1 MDDQAPYKVTISPT
15 GGELTIRT
23 GVAPTINEPVK
34 FSIKETSIDGPLEWC
49 AKVYNNLPVETN
61 ILRATTPCT
70 VCIVNVAQNSIEFHE
85 DAEDKQAPVIVGRI
99 ILNPD
104 IEVLGINTGAAIS
117 PHKLSDIVKMNRTLF
132 PDKTEAMVLVS
143 KLRDFKARV
152 EKESDAFK
160 DDRANFSLRVAQV
173 AKTNLPEVFV
183 VNLSPFI
190 GEPKQPFTVEVVITH
205 DLNVSLI
212 SPDLHDYVKEYA
224 EKRIKEQVT
233 KIAEITAC
241 PVLYRQA

>member
-1 MDDQAPYKVTISPT
+1 MEDQALYKVTVSPT

-23 GVAPTINEPVK
+23 GTAPAVNEPVK
-34 FSIKETSIDGPLEWC
+34 FSIRETSIDGPLEWC
-49 AKVYNNLPVETN
+49 TKTYV
-61 ILRATTPCT
+61 IKRRKTTPCV
-70 VCIVNVAQNSIEFHE
+70 VCIVNVNQNSIEFYE
-85 DAEDKQAPVIVGRI
+85 DAEDKQAPVIIGRI
-99 ILNPD
+99 IPNPD

-143 KLRDFKARV
+143 KLRDFKGRV
-152 EKESDAFK
+152 EKESESFK

-173 AKTNLPEVFV
+173 AKTNLPETFV
-183 VNLSPFI
+183 VNLSPFL

-212 SPDLHDYVKEYA
+212 SPDLHDYIKEYA
-224 EKRIKEQVT
+224 EKRIADQV
-233 KIAEITAC
+233 AEIAAITDC
-241 PVLYRQA
+241 PILYRQA

>member
-1 MDDQAPYKVTISPT
+1 MEDEAPYKVTISPT

-23 GVAPTINEPVK
+23 GTAPAINEPIK

-49 AKVYNNLPVETN
+49 KKTYISKRRET
-61 ILRATTPCT
+61 TSGT

-99 ILNPD
+99 IPNPD

-143 KLRDFKARV
+143 KLRDFKGRV
-152 EKESDAFK
+152 EKESETFK

-173 AKTNLPEVFV
+173 AKTNLPETFV
-183 VNLSPFI
+183 VNLSPFL

-224 EKRIKEQVT
+224 EKRIAEQVEL
-233 KIAEITAC
+233 IAQNTGC

>member
-1 MDDQAPYKVTISPT
+1 MEDQALYKVTVSPT

-23 GVAPTINEPVK
+23 GTAQAVNEPVK
-34 FSIKETSIDGPLEWC
+34 FSIRETSIDGPLEWC
-49 AKVYNNLPVETN
+49 TKTYV
-61 ILRATTPCT
+61 IKRRKTTPCV
-70 VCIVNVAQNSIEFHE
+70 VCIVNVNQNSIEFYE
-85 DAEDKQAPVIVGRI
+85 DAEDKQAPVIIGRI
-99 ILNPD
+99 IPNPD

-143 KLRDFKARV
+143 KLRDFKGRV
-152 EKESDAFK
+152 EKESESFK

-173 AKTNLPEVFV
+173 AKTNLPETFV
-183 VNLSPFI
+183 VNLSPFL

-212 SPDLHDYVKEYA
+212 SPDLHDYIKEYA
-224 EKRIKEQVT
+224 EKRIADQV
-233 KIAEITAC
+233 AAITAITDC
-241 PVLYRQA
+241 PILYRQA